1 METPKL
7 TEISMIAINS
17 VTGKEER
24 VVVFKG
30 VTYDDLDAWL
40 AQEVKCPC
48 VCHRIEK
55 SNNDGSF
62 ECVHDIEQYHVAS
75 YIEGCVTCS
84 GTGRLTL
91 KALVEKL
98 EVYNANL

>member
-40 AQEVKCPC
+40 AQEVKCLQC
-48 VCHRIEK
+48 EG
-55 SNNDGSF
+55 DGTLKDF
-62 ECVHDIEQYHVAS
+62 MDQRVD
-75 YIEGCVTCS
+75 CS
-84 GTGRLTL
+84 WCAGAGRLTL

-98 EVYNANL
+98 EVYDAQ